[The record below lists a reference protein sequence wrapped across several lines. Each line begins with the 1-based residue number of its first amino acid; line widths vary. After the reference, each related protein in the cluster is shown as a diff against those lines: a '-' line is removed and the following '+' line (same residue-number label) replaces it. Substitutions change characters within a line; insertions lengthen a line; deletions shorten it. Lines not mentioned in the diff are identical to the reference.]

1 MVDRFGTTVL
11 VAWFAALAAGI
22 VLVASAAATNAY
34 IPRHCIF
41 VAAALLVF
49 AVISNVPLH
58 IWESLHRWCLV
69 AAIGVCA
76 LVLVP
81 GIGLEEG
88 GARRWIWLGAF
99 TLQPSEAAK
108 FLLTVYLAAYFARAG
123 DNVRHDM
130 WSFLRPLAWAG
141 VLAGL
146 VLIEPDFGTTLLLAF
161 LTGGLMFLAGARL
174 RHFLGVAGA
183 AAVGLIVLLR
193 LEVYREE
200 RLVAFLD
207 PWALPHSGGYQLTQA
222 LIAFGRGEWFGVGLG
237 EGVQKLSYLPEAHND
252 FIFAVVAEELGLI
265 GAGALFLL
273 LAFLVLCTFSIARA
287 AADQGRMFGAYL
299 AYGAGLVIGAQVLI
313 NVGVNT
319 GVLPTTGLTLPFIS
333 FGGNSLLVCAGLM
346 ALAFRTHLEGEGR
359 ASAPH
364 STAPVARPRSSK
376 RQPTQ
381 VAGDPG
387 RRLFHG
393 RR

>member
-11 VAWFAALAAGI
+11 MAWFAALATGA
-22 VLVASAAATNAY
+22 VMVASAATANTY
-34 IPRHCIF
+34 VVRHCAF
-41 VAAALLVF
+41 VAAALAVF
-49 AVISNVPLH
+49 AAISNVPLH
-58 IWESLHRWCLV
+58 VWEAVHRWCLV
-69 AAIGVCA
+69 AAIAVCA

-88 GARRWIWLGAF
+88 GAHRWIWLGAF

-108 FLLTVYLAAYFARAG
+108 FLLTVYLAAHFARAG
-123 DNVRHDM
+123 DAVRSDI
-130 WSFLRPLAWAG
+130 WAFLRPLAWAG

-146 VLIEPDFGTTLLLAF
+146 VLMGPDFGTTLLLAL

-183 AAVGLIVLLR
+183 AAVALIVLLR

-273 LAFLVLCTFSIARA
+273 LAFLVLCTFSIART
-287 AADQGRMFGAYL
+287 AADQGRLFGAYA
-299 AYGAGLVIGAQVLI
+299 AYGAGLVIGAQLLI

-333 FGGNSLLVCAGLM
+333 FGGNSLLVCAGLL
-346 ALAFRTHLEGEGR
+346 ALAFRAHLEGDNR
-359 ASAPH
+359 
-364 STAPVARPRSSK
+364 
-376 RQPTQ
+376 
-381 VAGDPG
+381 G
-387 RRLFHG
+387 RR
-393 RR
+393 

>member
-333 FGGNSLLVCAGLM
+333 FGGNSLLVCTGLM

>member
-1 MVDRFGTTVL
+1 MVDRLGATVL
-11 VAWFAALAAGI
+11 MAWFAALATG
-22 VLVASAAATNAY
+22 VVMVASAATESAY
-34 IPRHCIF
+34 VFRHCVF
-41 VAAALLVF
+41 VAAALVVF
-49 AVISNVPLH
+49 AVVSNMPLRV
-58 IWESLHRWCLV
+58 WETLHRWCLV
-69 AAIGVCA
+69 AAIAICA

-108 FLLTVYLAAYFARAG
+108 FLLAVYLAGYFARAG
-123 DNVRHDM
+123 ETVESDI
-130 WSFLRPLAWAG
+130 WAFLRPLAWAG

-146 VLIEPDFGTTLLLAF
+146 VLIEPDFGTTLLLAL

-183 AAVGLIVLLR
+183 AAVALIVLLR
-193 LEVYREE
+193 LEIYREE
-200 RLVAFLD
+200 RLVAFWD

-237 EGVQKLSYLPEAHND
+237 QGVQKLSYLPEAHND
-252 FIFAVVAEELGLI
+252 FIFAVVAEELGLV
-265 GAGALFLL
+265 GAGALFVL

-287 AADQGRMFGAYL
+287 AAEQRRFFGAYL

-333 FGGNSLLVCAGLM
+333 FGGNSLLVCAGLL
-346 ALAFRTHLEGEGR
+346 ALAFRTHLEGDIR
-359 ASAPH
+359 
-364 STAPVARPRSSK
+364 
-376 RQPTQ
+376 
-381 VAGDPG
+381 G
-387 RRLFHG
+387 RR
-393 RR
+393 

>member
-1 MVDRFGTTVL
+1 MVDRFGATVL
-11 VAWFAALAAGI
+11 MAWFATLAAGI
-22 VLVASAAATNAY
+22 VTVASAATATTY
-34 IPRHCIF
+34 VVRHCAF
-41 VAAALLVF
+41 VAGALVAF
-49 AVISNVPLH
+49 AVIANIPLH
-58 IWESLHRWCLV
+58 FWASMHRWCLV
-69 AAIGVCA
+69 AAIAICA

-88 GARRWIWLGAF
+88 GAQRWIWLGAF

-108 FLLTVYLAAYFARAG
+108 FFLTVYLAAYFARAG
-123 DNVRHDM
+123 ETVRSDV
-130 WSFLRPLAWAG
+130 WAFLRPLAWAG

-146 VLIEPDFGTTLLLAF
+146 VLIEPDFGTTLLLAL

-174 RHFLGVAGA
+174 RHFLGVTGA
-183 AAVGLIVLLR
+183 AAVALIVLLR

-207 PWALPHSGGYQLTQA
+207 PWSLPHGGGYQLTQA

-273 LAFLVLCTFSIARA
+273 LAFLVLRTFSIARA
-287 AADQGRMFGAYL
+287 AAEQGRMFGAYL
-299 AYGAGLVIGAQVLI
+299 SYGAAILIGAQVLI

-333 FGGNSLLVCAGLM
+333 FGGNSLLVCAALL
-346 ALAFRTHLEGEGR
+346 ALAYRTHLEGDSRGR
-359 ASAPH
+359 
-364 STAPVARPRSSK
+364 
-376 RQPTQ
+376 
-381 VAGDPG
+381 
-387 RRLFHG
+387 
-393 RR
+393 

>member
-1 MVDRFGTTVL
+1 MRSRRRFTGRWTIMVDRFGATVL
-11 VAWFAALAAGI
+11 MAWFAALATG
-22 VLVASAAATNAY
+22 VVMVASAATESAY
-34 IPRHCIF
+34 VFRHCVF
-41 VAAALLVF
+41 VAAALVVF
-49 AVISNVPLH
+49 AVISNMPLH
-58 IWESLHRWCLV
+58 VWETLHRWCLV
-69 AAIGVCA
+69 AAIAICA

-88 GARRWIWLGAF
+88 GAHRWIWLGAF

-123 DNVRHDM
+123 GTVRSDI
-130 WSFLRPLAWAG
+130 WAFLRPLAWAG

-146 VLIEPDFGTTLLLAF
+146 VLIEPDFGTTLLLVL

-183 AAVGLIVLLR
+183 AAVALIVLLR
-193 LEVYREE
+193 LEFYREE
-200 RLVAFLD
+200 RLVAFWD

-237 EGVQKLSYLPEAHND
+237 QGVQKLSYLPEAHND

-265 GAGALFLL
+265 GAGGLFLL
-273 LAFLVLCTFSIARA
+273 LSFLVLCTFSIARA
-287 AADQGRMFGAYL
+287 AAEQGRLFGAYL

-333 FGGNSLLVCAGLM
+333 FGGNSLLVCAGLL
-346 ALAFRTHLEGEGR
+346 ALAFRVHLEGDIR
-359 ASAPH
+359 
-364 STAPVARPRSSK
+364 
-376 RQPTQ
+376 
-381 VAGDPG
+381 G
-387 RRLFHG
+387 RR
-393 RR
+393 